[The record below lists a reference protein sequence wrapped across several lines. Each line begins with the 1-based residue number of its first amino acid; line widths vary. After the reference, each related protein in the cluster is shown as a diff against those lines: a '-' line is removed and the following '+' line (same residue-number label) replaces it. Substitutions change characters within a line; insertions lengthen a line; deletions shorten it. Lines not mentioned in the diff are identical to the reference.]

1 MFWKPAITGCGA
13 NLISVPSR
21 RSPNTA
27 WNTPPSS
34 TMAKN
39 AEQRR
44 RHVRHRLS
52 EWTSE

>member
-21 RSPNTA
+21 RSPNSA

-39 AEQRR
+39 ASS
-44 RHVRHRLS
+44 VADTFGIALS